1 MLFETEKA
9 VPTILMPTYGS
20 EIVYGDLETGTCSN
34 CLIV

>member
-20 EIVYGDLETGTCSN
+20 EIVLWGLGN
-34 CLIV
+34 RNL